1 MKKTTTYKG
10 YDLEDAHFYSCNNKP
25 GLENDELCGCF
36 YCLKI
41 YRPKEIQD
49 YVVAD
54 NNIDRYGTALC
65 PWCGIDSVIGK
76 YSGYP
81 ITHDFLKAMRKRW
94 FDE

>member
-41 YRPKEIQD
+41 YRPKEI
-49 YVVAD
+49 
-54 NNIDRYGTALC
+54 
-65 PWCGIDSVIGK
+65 
-76 YSGYP
+76 
-81 ITHDFLKAMRKRW
+81 
-94 FDE
+94 